1 MSGAGHPG
9 GLIPRR
15 CRNAGASTE
24 PKVRNGPIVERHCYA
39 RERESVGAL
48 HTAGG
53 AGPLASMALSLGVN
67 RLSHICQ
74 RLPTLPRRMAR
85 RGCALP

>member
-74 RLPTLPRRMAR
+74 CPQGPPRRMAR